1 MTENIQSAPEINPY
15 IAGNPVS
22 GEAMFYGREDVF
34 EFVRANLI
42 GRHQDNILVLH
53 GQRRTG
59 KTSVLYQMHRHID
72 STYIPILVDIQGMA
86 LEGMSGFLWE
96 LAYTI
101 QRALRRPH
109 GISLPRPNRQDFQAD
124 ARNEFQNVFLPQV
137 QTAIGNERRLLLMF
151 DESVLLY
158 DKVRLG
164 ALETDVFRYLSSLIQ
179 HHAFLAF
186 LFTIGEKLEQ
196 IQAEF
201 ATLFR
206 VALYKEISFLD
217 HRAAAALI
225 TEPVREHYGYLP
237 AAIER
242 IVRITSGHPYFT
254 QLICHAIFNRW
265 QQQQFLLAAD
275 GDVEAILPQVIE
287 AGSANLQYTWD
298 DSTPA
303 EKVVLS
309 TLKDLIDEE
318 GGSAPQ
324 DTLEQ
329 RLAEYEIHMP
339 AGELAHALQDLNLRD
354 VINNSSPYRFR
365 VDLMRRWLKQ
375 HAPIVWVKEQVGEA
389 VREWQQTVAAPI
401 QRRGRWAGMAI
412 VVVILLIA
420 ALSGLW
426 ILNRPISEQEALTRT
441 VEVQALATRR
451 AAAEA
456 LAQME
461 QDPALRVTATAQQAH
476 LEAIAATQTAQS
488 RAALTTQAAAQTAT
502 VEAAQRATLAAIQT
516 MTAQPTPTPTPT
528 TTNTPSPTP
537 LPTATPTSTATA
549 VSTPTPQETSTA
561 VVAPTPTTAPTQAQA
576 ATSGGRIVF
585 VQRNEIFTCA
595 PDGSDVK
602 RLTFNGAVESD
613 PAWSPN
619 GQRIAYVSNATG
631 NNEIWVM
638 NADGSGAGAITSHAA
653 NDLYPDWSPDGSRIV
668 FISERDN
675 TREVYVVAASGGTPT
690 RLTNNNIDE
699 AYPAWS
705 PNGQQIAFAGVQLG
719 QGGLWTISAD
729 GSNGA
734 NPTKI
739 SAVSGTFAD
748 VEWFGTRIY
757 FAAAG
762 TPYGSDYNIYSVLV
776 DGGGWTGHSTGAGDD
791 RSPSHAPGGGQW
803 AFSNSG
809 NLYVLTAIGPV
820 KLFDAAAEPDWSL
833 R

>member
-1 MTENIQSAPEINPY
+1 MAENIQSTPEVNPY

-22 GEAMFYGREDVF
+22 GEVMFYGREDVF
-34 EFVRANLI
+34 EFVRTNLI

-59 KTSVLYQMHRHID
+59 KTSVLYQMHRYID
-72 STYIPILVDIQGMA
+72 PTYIPILVDIQGMA

-109 GISLPRPNRQDFQAD
+109 DISLPRPNRQDFQAD

-137 QTAIGNERRLLLMF
+137 QAAIGSERRLLLMF

-158 DKVRLG
+158 DKVRSG
-164 ALETDVFRYLSSLIQ
+164 ELEADVFRYLSSLIQ

-196 IQAEF
+196 IQTEF

-217 HRAAAALI
+217 RQAAAALI
-225 TEPVREHYGYLP
+225 AEPVREHYGYLP
-237 AAIER
+237 ETVER

-254 QLICHAIFNRW
+254 QLLCHAIFNRW
-265 QQQQFLLAAD
+265 QQQQFVLAAD
-275 GDVEAILPQVIE
+275 SDIEAVLPQVIE
-287 AGSANLQYTWD
+287 AGSANLQYVWD

-303 EKVVLS
+303 EKVTLAA
-309 TLKDLIDEE
+309 LKDLIDEE
-318 GGSAPQ
+318 GGSASQ
-324 DTLEQ
+324 SALEG
-329 RLAEYEIHMP
+329 RLAEYDIHMP

-354 VINNSSPYRFR
+354 VINDHAPFRFR
-365 VDLMRRWLKQ
+365 VDLMRRWLRQ
-375 HAPIVWVKEQVGEA
+375 HAPIAWVKEEIGEA
-389 VREWQQTVAAPI
+389 LRGWQQTIAAPAR
-401 QRRGRWAGMAI
+401 RRGRWVGI
-412 VVVILLIA
+412 VIIAAVLLVA

-426 ILNRPISEQEALTRT
+426 VLNRPISEQEALTRT
-441 VEVQALATRR
+441 VEAEALATRR

-461 QDPALRVTATAQQAH
+461 RDPALRATATAQQAH
-476 LEAIAATQTAQS
+476 LEAIAATETAQAL
-488 RAALTTQAAAQTAT
+488 AALTAQAVAQTAT
-502 VEAAQRATLAAIQT
+502 VQAAQQATLAAIQT
-516 MTAQPTPTPTPT
+516 MTAQPTPTHTPSPTD
-528 TTNTPSPTP
+528 TPSPTP
-537 LPTATPTSTATA
+537 PPTPTPTATATQLPTATTEPTSTPQEAATA
-549 VSTPTPQETSTA
+549 TP
-561 VVAPTPTTAPTQAQA
+561 VPTQAQA
-576 ATSGGRIVF
+576 ASSGGRIVF
-585 VQRNEIFTCA
+585 VQRSELFTCA

-619 GQRIAYVSNATG
+619 GARIAYVSNATG

-638 NADGSGAGAITSHAA
+638 NADGSEAGAITAHAA
-653 NDLYPDWSPDGSRIV
+653 NDLYPGWSPDGSRIV

-675 TREVYVVAASGGTPT
+675 TREVYVVAASGGAPT
-690 RLTNNNIDE
+690 RLTTNNIDE

-705 PNGQQIAFAGVQLG
+705 PNGQQIAFAGVQIG
-719 QGGLWTISAD
+719 QGGLWTMNAD

-734 NPTKI
+734 NPIRITTI
-739 SAVSGTFAD
+739 TGAFAD

-762 TPYGSDYNIYSVLV
+762 TPYGSDYNIYSVLA

-809 NLYVLTAIGPV
+809 NLYVLSAIGPV
-820 KLFDAAAEPDWSL
+820 KLFDAATEPDWSPK
-833 R
+833 